1 MMVQLVASGR
11 GVAALPNWALH
22 EYLERDYVAARP
34 LGEKGLWCTLYAAMR
49 EDQKDADFMVDFLN
63 TAREITFRNLAGI
76 RAAS

>member
-1 MMVQLVASGR
+1 
-11 GVAALPNWALH
+11 
-22 EYLERDYVAARP
+22 
-34 LGEKGLWCTLYAAMR
+34 MR